1 MRFYQSYV
9 WFYQCFM
16 RVSKVSWNS
25 IRVLC
30 EIIKV
35 SHNLSMFYTS
45 LLKFHEILSKLC
57 AILSK
62 FHDIL
67 SKFYEIPSKFHDILS
82 KFYEIPSKFI
92 WRDSITFSWY
102 FKISFMRVSQDSM
115 IFYDIL
121 SKIHEILSKQ
131 YVSYLSKCLI
141 FTRSKTTIW
150 LLITVRNE

>member
-57 AILSK
+57 AIL
-62 FHDIL
+62 
-67 SKFYEIPSKFHDILS
+67 SKFHDILS